1 MKKFGIAA
9 EGITDQVTIENIL
22 SGFFETELD
31 DEINYVQPKPNSDG
45 GWKAVFNYLVSQDF
59 RNDVL
64 NHDYLI
70 IQIDTDCSFDFDV
83 THDNKTIEQL
93 IIAVV
98 DVLIL
103 KINESYSGFYQDYQN
118 KLIFAIS
125 VHSLECW
132 LLAYYGHTTVI
143 DNCFD
148 TLRTIK
154 LPRNIQ
160 LSKKQ
165 RVYDQLTNNLS
176 KTDIENITHKSES
189 FAIFV
194 DYLRSIEIV
203 I

>member
-9 EGITDQVTIENIL
+9 EGITDQVTIEAIL
-22 SGFFETELD
+22 CGFFEAELE

-70 IQIDTDCSFDFDV
+70 IQIDTDCSFDFGV
-83 THDNKTIEQL
+83 THDNKSIEQL

-103 KINESYSGFYQDYQN
+103 KINEGCSGFYQDYQD

-132 LLAYYGHTTVI
+132 LLAHYGQITVF

-148 TLRTIK
+148 NLRK
-154 LPRNIQ
+154 LKFDRNIQ
-160 LSKKQ
+160 LTKKYS
-165 RVYDQLTNNLS
+165 VYEKLS
-176 KTDIENITHKSES
+176 QVFLVKSNIEAVAQKSLS
-189 FAIFV
+189 FAFFV
-194 DYLRSIEIV
+194 QYLRSISI
-203 I
+203 